1 MSSSPSSSSWSALI
15 RQQRQEVEGDSIEY
29 QMKGSLDQSSQLA
42 PSTSSDDGIHLGVKD
57 EENQE
62 NEEKKCE
69 ESQEQKENLKETR
82 SGDDNEDTDDD
93 VCHLRHRIE
102 HRDQN
107 LDASSSL
114 KSSSCFRLQSSSS
127 PVSSSSL
134 TKTATVD
141 DDSLETY
148 SSAASKVFGGRFS
161 KSPEERVRILSQRKE
176 DLIRVARQSFLMKQ
190 RMTSKDDKKKE

>member
-15 RQQRQEVEGDSIEY
+15 RQQLQEEDTIEY
-29 QMKGSLDQSSQLA
+29 QMKGSLEQSSQPA
-42 PSTSSDDGIHLGVKD
+42 PSTSSDDGIHWRVKN
-57 EENQE
+57 EQIEG
-62 NEEKKCE
+62 NEEKKCD
-69 ESQEQKENLKETR
+69 ESQEQKEDLKETR

-93 VCHLRHRIE
+93 TCHLRHRIE

-107 LDASSSL
+107 LDACSSL
-114 KSSSCFRLQSSSS
+114 KSSSCFRVQSSSS

-134 TKTATVD
+134 TETATVD
-141 DDSLETY
+141 DNSVETY
-148 SSAASKVFGGRFS
+148 SSAASRVFGGRFS

-176 DLIRVARQSFLMKQ
+176 DLIRVARQSFFMKE